1 MNKDNCYRVY
11 KLPIKDSEDNVKLT
25 GGLANEV
32 IYSKYIN
39 KELEDLSNESQKLED
54 KNIEY
59 IQSISRILSNL
70 NNMIKSTNIDL
81 FFIGESKERLNLYIS
96 CDKKIFS

>member
-11 KLPIKDSEDNVKLT
+11 KFPIKDSEDNVKLT

-39 KELEDLSNESQKLED
+39 KELEIYLMNR
-54 KNIEY
+54 KNWK
-59 IQSISRILSNL
+59 
-70 NNMIKSTNIDL
+70 IKI
-81 FFIGESKERLNLYIS
+81 
-96 CDKKIFS
+96 

>member
-1 MNKDNCYRVY
+1 MV
-11 KLPIKDSEDNVKLT
+11 LQ
-25 GGLANEV
+25 NEV

-81 FFIGESKERLNLYIS
+81 FLLMNQ
-96 CDKKIFS
+96 KKG